1 MMGQKEYDMSEYKL
15 IHLGE
20 VTSNQT
26 LSGSKWVSEYA
37 AVLNQC
43 LQKECDGA
51 PRTNSSGN

>member
-1 MMGQKEYDMSEYKL
+1 MGQKEYMSEYKL

-37 AVLNQC
+37 AVLHQC

-51 PRTNSSGN
+51 PCMNSSGN